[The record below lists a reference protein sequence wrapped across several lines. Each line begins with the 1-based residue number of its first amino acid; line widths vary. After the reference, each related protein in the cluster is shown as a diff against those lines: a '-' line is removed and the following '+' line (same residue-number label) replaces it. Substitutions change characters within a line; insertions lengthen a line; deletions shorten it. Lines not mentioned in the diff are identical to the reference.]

1 MLKRLDRSK
10 AVKPVLEQFRDAI
23 EGGQWPPGSKIPTE
37 NELVDMLGVGRGVV
51 REALATLKS
60 FGVIDSKAGLG
71 TFVTSTPSEL
81 VTWIVAIGSDN
92 KELLEA
98 RYGIDAWINY
108 LAALKA
114 TPEDVECISTLAQQ
128 MERAV
133 AENKT
138 RDEIVTFDG
147 EFHDAMARA
156 THNSVL
162 ARLSVIMA
170 TSLEHSRRA
179 NISTTDLL
187 NEAIHSHRELAEA
200 VRVHDAR
207 GAWNSTRCSLRRVA
221 RMQGIELDSS
231 DEDAIEDRGKA
242 SQNTS
247 LSGEGSPNDK

>member
-1 MLKRLDRSK
+1 MEMLKRLDRSK

-37 NELVDMLGVGRGVV
+37 NELVEMLGVGRGVV
-51 REALATLKS
+51 REALATLKA

-71 TFVTSTPSEL
+71 TFVTNTPSEL

-92 KELLEA
+92 RELLEA

-108 LAALKA
+108 LAAVKA
-114 TPEDVECISTLAQQ
+114 TQEDVERISNLAEQ

-138 RDEIVTFDG
+138 RDEIVAIDG
-147 EFHDAMARA
+147 EFHDAMAKA

-162 ARLSVIMA
+162 ARLSAIMA
-170 TSLEHSRRA
+170 ASLEHSRRA

-200 VRVHDAR
+200 VRSHDANS
-207 GAWNSTRCSLRRVA
+207 AWNSTHRSLRRVA
-221 RMQGIELDSS
+221 RQQGIEIDTP
-231 DEDAIEDRGKA
+231 DEYSVEEQSKA
-242 SQNTS
+242 S
-247 LSGEGSPNDK
+247 

>member
-60 FGVIDSKAGLG
+60 FGVIDSRAGLG

-92 KELLEA
+92 SELLEA

-114 TPEDVECISTLAQQ
+114 TPEEVDSISALAQQ
-128 MERAV
+128 MEQ
-133 AENKT
+133 
-138 RDEIVTFDG
+138 
-147 EFHDAMARA
+147 
-156 THNSVL
+156 
-162 ARLSVIMA
+162 
-170 TSLEHSRRA
+170 
-179 NISTTDLL
+179 
-187 NEAIHSHRELAEA
+187 
-200 VRVHDAR
+200 R
-207 GAWNSTRCSLRRVA
+207 GC
-221 RMQGIELDSS
+221 
-231 DEDAIEDRGKA
+231 
-242 SQNTS
+242 
-247 LSGEGSPNDK
+247 

>member
-1 MLKRLDRSK
+1 
-10 AVKPVLEQFRDAI
+10 
-23 EGGQWPPGSKIPTE
+23 
-37 NELVDMLGVGRGVV
+37 
-51 REALATLKS
+51 
-60 FGVIDSKAGLG
+60 
-71 TFVTSTPSEL
+71 
-81 VTWIVAIGSDN
+81 
-92 KELLEA
+92 
-98 RYGIDAWINY
+98 
-108 LAALKA
+108 
-114 TPEDVECISTLAQQ
+114 
-128 MERAV
+128 
-133 AENKT
+133 
-138 RDEIVTFDG
+138 
-147 EFHDAMARA
+147 MARA